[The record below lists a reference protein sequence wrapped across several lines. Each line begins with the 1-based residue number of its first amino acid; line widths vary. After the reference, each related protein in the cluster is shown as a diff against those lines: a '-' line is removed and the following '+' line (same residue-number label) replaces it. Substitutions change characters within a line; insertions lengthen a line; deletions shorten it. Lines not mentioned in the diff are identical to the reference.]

1 MRVAFICLSCVFAF
15 SVNSQPQFT
24 SKYDFVPGAKIIVI
38 EDFSRVNVG
47 DFPSGWNTNAS
58 AEVVTVNA
66 QQAKGQQGKWLK
78 ISTQGVFHPEM
89 IKEIPD
95 NMTLEFHLITG
106 SKEHPMPF
114 ALNILSLANMADY
127 KFFDAQTI
135 FPRGNRYCF
144 QLRLSPGHKVSDKAV
159 TDVVMGKNVKY
170 DIQNRAN
177 FLTWHNE
184 KQPMAHV
191 ALWRQGTRLRIY
203 INGEKVWD
211 LQKAFDPGT
220 KYNAITF
227 AMPRSRSDQEFYL
240 LGNIRM
246 AVGAPDTRSQWENKG
261 KFATTGILF
270 DTGSDQIKPESFGVL
285 KEISTVLN
293 EDPKTKVKITGHTDS
308 DGDDN
313 TNLALSKKRAAAVKD
328 ALVKFFGISADKFQ
342 TDGKGEKEPGEK
354 GETPEAKA
362 ANRRVVFERLLN

>member
-1 MRVAFICLSCVFAF
+1 MRIIFVCLLVIFAL
-15 SVNSQPQFT
+15 SLKSQPQFT

-38 EDFSRVNVG
+38 EDFSRVNIG
-47 DFPSGWNTNAS
+47 DFPSEWNTNAS
-58 AEVVTVNA
+58 AEVVTLNK
-66 QQAKGQQGKWLK
+66 QPGKWLK
-78 ISTQGVFHPEM
+78 IATQGVFHPEM

-135 FPRGNRYCF
+135 FPRGNRYCL
-144 QLRLSPGHKVSDKAV
+144 QLKLWPGHKINPKAF
-159 TDVVMGKNVKY
+159 TEVVAGKNVRY
-170 DIQNRAN
+170 DIQNKIN
-177 FLTWHNE
+177 FMTWDNMN
-184 KQPMAHV
+184 QTVAHV
-191 ALWRQGTRLRIY
+191 ALWRQGTRLRVY

-211 LQKAFDPGT
+211 LQKAFDPAT

-227 AMPRSRSDQEFYL
+227 AMPRSRSGQEFYL

-246 AVGAPDTRSQWENKG
+246 AAGAPDTRGKWQNTG
-261 KFATTGILF
+261 KFATAGILF
-270 DTGSDQIKPESFGVL
+270 DTGSDKIKPESFGVL
-285 KEISTVLN
+285 KELSTIFN
-293 EDPKTKVKITGHTDS
+293 DDPSSKVKITGHTDS

-313 TNLALSKKRAAAVKD
+313 SNLELSKKRATAVKD
-328 ALVKFFGISADKFQ
+328 ALVNFFGISADKFQ

-354 GETPEAKA
+354 GDTPEAKA
-362 ANRRVVFERLLN
+362 ANRRVVFEKL